1 MKNLKLQSLT
11 LLLALGLA
19 GTACDGFL
27 DNSEPVDLLIN
38 EVAILTTS
46 DAEATLVGAYNR
58 ISDFNAYGYGYTM
71 NAELLTGTVRATG
84 RGNLVFEDL
93 QLLNASMSQ
102 INGRASGMWQK
113 SYEVINS
120 ANNVIDAIQTIQD
133 EDIEAERGR
142 LRGEALFLRAITHWE
157 LVRLYGSP
165 TTGTGVPYITEPG
178 RSADVFP
185 ARETIDANYAS
196 IIADLEE
203 ADQLLLAAGVSDV
216 GRGTHWAAKA
226 YLAKVYFQRGQN
238 AQAITYV
245 DQIIAGGA
253 FALNANY
260 ADAFSP
266 NEDDETIFRMTSTGT
281 DNVAG
286 GLNERF
292 NPNVARGGVFGPSD
306 SYVAILTESAGDS
319 RADLLFEDNGGIFYA
334 KYDQTQFSPQ
344 VMNLPIVRYAE
355 ILLMKAEID
364 NDVDAI
370 NDVRNRAGLGPLGA
384 VTADAVF
391 AERQKELA
399 FEGDYFHNLKRL
411 QLPINGI
418 AWNDNR
424 MTFPIPF
431 VELEAND
438 NLSQNP
444 GYAGR

>member
-1 MKNLKLQSLT
+1 MKNLKLKSLS
-11 LLLALGLA
+11 LLLAVGLA
-19 GTACDGFL
+19 GTACESFL
-27 DNSEPVDLLIN
+27 ENAEPVDLLIN
-38 EVAILTTS
+38 EIAILTTG
-46 DAEATLVGAYNR
+46 DAEATLVGSYNR
-58 ISDFNAYGYGYTM
+58 LSDFNAYGYGYTM

-113 SYEVINS
+113 AYEVINS
-120 ANNVIDAIQTIQD
+120 ANNVIEAIDNI
-133 EDIEAERGR
+133 EDDRIEAEAGR
-142 LRGEALFLRAITHWE
+142 LRGESLFLRAITHWE

-165 TTGTGVPYITEPG
+165 TTGIGVPYLTEPG
-178 RSADVFP
+178 RSANVFP
-185 ARETIDANYAS
+185 ARETIDANYAD

-203 ADQLLLAAGVSDV
+203 ADGLLLAAGNNNV
-216 GRGTHWAAKA
+216 GRATHWAAKA
-226 YLAKVYFQRGQN
+226 YLAKVHFQRGQN
-238 AQAITYV
+238 AQALSYV
-245 DQIIAGGA
+245 NQIIAGEE
-253 FALNANY
+253 FVLNPNY

-266 NEDDETIFRMTSTGT
+266 NEDTETIFRMTSTGT

-286 GLNERF
+286 ALNERF

-306 SYVAILTESAGDS
+306 SYVALLTESPGDT
-319 RADLLFEDNGGIFYA
+319 RANLLFEDNGGIFYS

-344 VMNLPIVRYAE
+344 VMNLPIVRFAE
-355 ILLMKAEID
+355 ILLMKAELD
-364 NDVDAI
+364 NDVSAI
-370 NDVRNRAGLGPLGA
+370 NLVRQRAGLSQLGA

-391 AERQKELA
+391 VERQKELA

-431 VELEAND
+431 VELEANA
-438 NLSQNP
+438 NLTQNP